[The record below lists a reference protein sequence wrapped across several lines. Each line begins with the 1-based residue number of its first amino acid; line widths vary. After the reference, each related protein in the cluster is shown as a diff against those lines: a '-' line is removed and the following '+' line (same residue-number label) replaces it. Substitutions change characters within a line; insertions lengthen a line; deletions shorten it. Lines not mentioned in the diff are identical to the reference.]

1 LKVECLGGLEQLSRL
16 KLIDLYYGDESR
28 VSVDPCVPYGW
39 QFAGE
44 EVFMPAAK
52 GAGLNCFALLSRA
65 NDSLFDVTR
74 RRITS
79 RFIIE
84 QFERLSFSIRKLT
97 VVVLDNARVHTSRQ
111 VQERRPFWQRRGLFI
126 FYLPPYSPHLNIAE
140 TLWRK
145 LKYEW
150 LQPSDYATTDG
161 LFYQIRQALAAVGT
175 SLKIRFSE
183 FSLGLS

>member
-1 LKVECLGGLEQLSRL
+1 MAVPGREGVHAGGERGGLELLRPVEP
-16 KLIDLYYGDESR
+16 GH
-28 VSVDPCVPYGW
+28 
-39 QFAGE
+39 
-44 EVFMPAAK
+44 
-52 GAGLNCFALLSRA
+52 GL
-65 NDSLFDVTR
+65 LFDVTR

-79 RFIIE
+79 QFIIE
-84 QFERLSFSIRKLT
+84 QLERLSFSLRKLT
-97 VVVLDNARVHTSRQ
+97 VVVLDNARVHTSQQ

-150 LQPSDYATTDG
+150 LAPADYATTDG
-161 LFYQIRQALAAVGT
+161 LFYQVRQALATVGT

-183 FSLGLS
+183 FRLGSS

>member
-1 LKVECLGGLEQLSRL
+1 MEGLNELEQLSRL

-28 VSVDPCVPYGW
+28 VSMEPCVPYGW
-39 QFAGE
+39 QFKDE

-52 GAGLNCFALLSRA
+52 GAGLNCFALLTRA
-65 NDSLFDVTR
+65 NDLVFETTRQRVT
-74 RRITS
+74 S
-79 RFIIE
+79 QFIVE
-84 QFERLSFSIRKLT
+84 QLERLSFSIERMT
-97 VVVLDNARVHTSRQ
+97 VVVLDNARVHTSQR
-111 VQERRPFWQRRGLFI
+111 VQERRPFWQQRGLFI

-140 TLWRK
+140 RLWRK

-150 LQPSDYATTDG
+150 LQPADYATTDG
-161 LFYQIRQALAAVGT
+161 LFYQVRQVLAAVGA

>member
-1 LKVECLGGLEQLSRL
+1 MKAECLGELEGLS
-16 KLIDLYYGDESR
+16 KSGLIDLYYGDESR
-28 VSVDPCVPYGW
+28 VSLDPCVPYGW

-52 GAGLNCFALLSRA
+52 GAGLNCFALLTRV
-65 NDSLFDVTR
+65 NDLVFETTR

-79 RFIIE
+79 QFIIE
-84 QFERLSFSIRKLT
+84 QLERLSFSIRRLT
-97 VVVLDNARVHTSRQ
+97 VVVLDNAGVHTSRP
-111 VQERRPFWQRRGLFI
+111 VQERRPFWQRRGLYI

-140 TLWRK
+140 ALWRK

-161 LFYQIRQALAAVGT
+161 LFYRVWQALAAVGT

>member
-1 LKVECLGGLEQLSRL
+1 LEQLSRTG
-16 KLIDLYYGDESR
+16 LIDLYYGDESR

-44 EVFMPAAK
+44 DVFMPAAK

-65 NDSLFDVTR
+65 SELRFETTR
-74 RRITS
+74 QRITS

-84 QFERLSFSIRKLT
+84 QFERLSFSIKKVT

-111 VQERRPFWQRRGLFI
+111 VQERRTFWQRRGLFI
-126 FYLPPYSPHLNIAE
+126 FYLPPYAPHLNITE

-161 LFYQIRQALAAVGT
+161 LFYRVRQALAAVGT
-175 SLKIRFSE
+175 NLQIRFSE